1 MKKDLKNY
9 LLISLSLIFF
19 ILLDLIS
26 FSLTA
31 DQIKPSFFLLG
42 FIYWNIAMPEKM
54 NLYFAFTFGLLMD
67 FMQGTVLGVYP
78 LILILISYLSQRFF
92 YQFRA
97 FKFVQQALILF
108 LVFLIFKFFIALD
121 INNADPNSFSLADK
135 NYALLSLIFALL
147 NSLVWAPLFYV
158 LRIYRRKWIKT

>member
-1 MKKDLKNY
+1 
-9 LLISLSLIFF
+9 
-19 ILLDLIS
+19 
-26 FSLTA
+26 
-31 DQIKPSFFLLG
+31 
-42 FIYWNIAMPEKM
+42 MPEKM

-67 FMQGTVLGVYP
+67 FIQGTVLGVYP

-92 YQFRA
+92 YQFRT

-108 LVFLIFKFFIALD
+108 LIFLIFKFFLALD

-147 NSLVWAPLFYV
+147 NSLAWAPLFYV

>member
-1 MKKDLKNY
+1 
-9 LLISLSLIFF
+9 
-19 ILLDLIS
+19 
-26 FSLTA
+26 
-31 DQIKPSFFLLG
+31 
-42 FIYWNIAMPEKM
+42 MPEKM

-92 YQFRA
+92 YQFRT
-97 FKFVQQALILF
+97 FKFVEQALILF
-108 LVFLIFKFFIALD
+108 LIFLIFKFFIALD

-158 LRIYRRKWIKT
+158 LRTYRRKWIKT